1 MHPAC
6 PVVSDRQRR
15 GRWRVLG
22 LLLVLLGLT
31 ACTPAWREQPQRQT
45 LLEQSLAEDPAATA
59 EAAPAAL
66 PEAVRQ
72 ALLPPLP
79 QAEAL
84 AAPRFD
90 VAAEQVPARS
100 FFAALAADTGANM
113 VVHPALEGD
122 ISLHLQQVT
131 LEEALELVSQLYGY
145 EYRPIPGGYQ
155 VLPDRPQTRIFQIDY
170 LTLRRIG
177 KSLTRVSS
185 GQVSEDSRRSDN
197 ASDSGSDPYNSQKT
211 SQSGSW
217 IETNSDA
224 DFWPVLQQTLEALL
238 AGEDGASVVVQ
249 PHAGLVVVRARP
261 RQLALVADYL
271 QQTQGSLQR
280 QVILEAK
287 ILEVELSEGYQTG
300 INWGSLVHNGQNL
313 ARIGQVG
320 GGTSLAKGQSEIAGA
335 PVIFAPQTNPEGL
348 PVDGLVSSAFGGVFS
363 AVLSFDDFEAFIEAV
378 RSQGDVQVLSSPRV
392 ATVNNQKAVIKVGT
406 DEFFVTDVSSDTV
419 TGTTTTTTPD
429 ITLTPFFSGIAL
441 DVTPQI
447 GASGSVTLHVH
458 PTVSEVV
465 DQTKVITV
473 AGQEQT
479 LPLAFSSVRESD
491 TIVHARSG
499 QVVVIGGLMKNRL
512 VQNRAGV
519 PFLAEVPL
527 LGHLFR
533 HQKEELV
540 KSELVILLRP
550 QVVEDA
556 RGWHDDLQDSRV
568 RLQRLL
574 PGAR

>member
-1 MHPAC
+1 
-6 PVVSDRQRR
+6 
-15 GRWRVLG
+15 
-22 LLLVLLGLT
+22 
-31 ACTPAWREQPQRQT
+31 
-45 LLEQSLAEDPAATA
+45 
-59 EAAPAAL
+59 
-66 PEAVRQ
+66 
-72 ALLPPLP
+72 
-79 QAEAL
+79 
-84 AAPRFD
+84 
-90 VAAEQVPARS
+90 
-100 FFAALAADTGANM
+100 
-113 VVHPALEGD
+113 
-122 ISLHLQQVT
+122 
-131 LEEALELVSQLYGY
+131 
-145 EYRPIPGGYQ
+145 
-155 VLPDRPQTRIFQIDY
+155 
-170 LTLRRIG
+170 
-177 KSLTRVSS
+177 
-185 GQVSEDSRRSDN
+185 
-197 ASDSGSDPYNSQKT
+197 
-211 SQSGSW
+211 
-217 IETNSDA
+217 
-224 DFWPVLQQTLEALL
+224 
-238 AGEDGASVVVQ
+238 
-249 PHAGLVVVRARP
+249 
-261 RQLALVADYL
+261 
-271 QQTQGSLQR
+271 
-280 QVILEAK
+280 
-287 ILEVELSEGYQTG
+287 
-300 INWGSLVHNGQNL
+300 
-313 ARIGQVG
+313 
-320 GGTSLAKGQSEIAGA
+320 
-335 PVIFAPQTNPEGL
+335 QTNPTGL

-363 AVLSFDDFEAFIEAV
+363 AVLRFDDFEAFIEAV